1 VRKKLALLFVI
12 LIVLAVGSLAVRVGV
27 RPKEAAPDFTLRD
40 LNGKQVSLKDFRG
53 KGVVLNFWATW
64 CGPCRSEMPY
74 IQDAH
79 KDAKGY
85 VILTVNL
92 REDKKTIENFM
103 QKGKYTF
110 PVLLD
115 SQGKVAD
122 LYQVR
127 GIPTTYFIDKKG
139 IVVESKVGAMTARE
153 LKQKIDKIK

>member
-1 VRKKLALLFVI
+1 
-12 LIVLAVGSLAVRVGV
+12 
-27 RPKEAAPDFTLRD
+27 
-40 LNGKQVSLKDFRG
+40 
-53 KGVVLNFWATW
+53 
-64 CGPCRSEMPY
+64 MPY